1 VSQELYLLGVTAAS
15 IGFIHTITGPD
26 HYLPF
31 IVMAKARKWPRAKTA
46 WITFLCG
53 LGHIGSS
60 VALGIVGV
68 ALGIAV
74 SSLEG
79 FESFR
84 GNIAGWAL
92 IAFGLIYL
100 VWGIRR
106 AIRNH
111 HHAHLHFHKDGSGHD
126 HTHNHNNEHAHVHE
140 HEQKV
145 NLTPWI
151 LFTIFVFGPCEPLI
165 PIVMYPAARHSTIG
179 LIIVTSVFGSVTILT
194 MLSIVLASSFGFN
207 LLPLGK
213 LERYSHA
220 LAGGSIFLCGM
231 AIQFL
236 GL

>member
-1 VSQELYLLGVTAAS
+1 MSQDLYLLAATAAS
-15 IGFIHTITGPD
+15 IALIHTVAGPD

-31 IVMAKARKWPRAKTA
+31 VVMAKARKWSMVRTA

-60 VALGIVGV
+60 VVLGLVGV

-74 SSLEG
+74 SRLQG

-92 IAFGLIYL
+92 IAFGLLYL

-106 AIRNH
+106 AVKNRP
-111 HHAHLHFHKDGSGHD
+111 HAHVHFHKDGDEHD
-126 HTHNHNNEHAHVHE
+126 HSHTHSDEHAHVHE
-140 HEQKV
+140 QEHKA

-165 PIVMYPAARHSTIG
+165 PIVMYPAAQHSTSG
-179 LIIVTSVFGSVTILT
+179 LIVVTTVFGSVTILT
-194 MLSIVLASSFGFN
+194 MLSIVLVSSFGIN
-207 LLPLGK
+207 LLPMGK

-220 LAGGSIFLCGM
+220 LAGGSILLCGV

>member
-1 VSQELYLLGVTAAS
+1 VSYDIYLLAATAAS
-15 IGFIHTITGPD
+15 LGFIHTITGPD

-31 IVMAKARKWPRAKTA
+31 IVMAKARNWSMAKTA

-60 VALGIVGV
+60 VILGLIGV

-79 FESFR
+79 LESFR

-92 IAFGLIYL
+92 IAFGLVYL

-106 AIRNH
+106 AIKNQRH
-111 HHAHLHFHKDGSGHD
+111 THIHFHKDGSKHTHD
-126 HTHNHNNEHAHVHE
+126 HNHDTEHVHIHE
-140 HEQKV
+140 KEQKA

-165 PIVMYPAARHSTIG
+165 PIVMYPAAQHSTIG
-179 LIIVTSVFGSVTILT
+179 LVIVTALFGGITILT
-194 MLSIVLASSFGFN
+194 MLGIVLVSSFGIN
-207 LLPLGK
+207 LLPMGK

-220 LAGGSIFLCGM
+220 LAGGSIFLCGL

>member
-1 VSQELYLLGVTAAS
+1 VTQELYLLAATAAS

-31 IVMAKARKWPRAKTA
+31 IVMANARKWSMAKTT
-46 WITFLCG
+46 WITILCG
-53 LGHIGSS
+53 LGHVGSS
-60 VALGIVGV
+60 IILGLIGV

-74 SSLEG
+74 SRFEG
-79 FESFR
+79 LESFR

-106 AIRNH
+106 AYRNKPH
-111 HHAHLHFHKDGSGHD
+111 SHLHFHKDGDRHD
-126 HTHNHNNEHAHVHE
+126 HTHIHGDEHAHM
-140 HEQKV
+140 HEQRQKA

-165 PIVMYPAARHSTIG
+165 PIVMYPAARDSTAG
-179 LIIVTSVFGSVTILT
+179 LVMVTVVFGSVTILT
-194 MLSIVLASSFGFN
+194 MLSIVLVSSFGIN
-207 LLPLGK
+207 LLPMGK

-220 LAGGSIFLCGM
+220 LAGGSIFLCGI